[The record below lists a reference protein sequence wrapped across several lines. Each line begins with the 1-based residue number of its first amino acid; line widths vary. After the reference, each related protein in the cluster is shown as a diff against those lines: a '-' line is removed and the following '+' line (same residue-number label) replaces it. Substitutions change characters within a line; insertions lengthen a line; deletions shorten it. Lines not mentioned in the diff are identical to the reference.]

1 MLNTEKAGHKAPL
14 LQIFPF
20 SAVFLFL
27 AAADVVSFVASA
39 KKHSFCDKTIK
50 MIIIKNLLKEEGIL

>member
-39 KKHSFCDKTIK
+39 KNTLFVTKQ
-50 MIIIKNLLKEEGIL
+50 LK